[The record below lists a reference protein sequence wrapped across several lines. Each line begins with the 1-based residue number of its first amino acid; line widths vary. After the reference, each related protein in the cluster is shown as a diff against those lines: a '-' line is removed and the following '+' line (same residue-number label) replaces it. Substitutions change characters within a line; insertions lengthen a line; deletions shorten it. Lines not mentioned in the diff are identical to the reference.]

1 MKNNLAFYSHYVDSH
16 NHWKFKLLRSLL
28 GWEAEGRFWA
38 LNNMIAA
45 SDQCILKINKKN
57 IRACVISDL
66 GMDENSFTEFLS
78 ILTNDCEL
86 LINLDGSITTELVRD
101 SLKLVMKEREAARL
115 RKKQS
120 LSQTKN
126 TLKGANIFGLQ

>member
-1 MKNNLAFYSHYVDSH
+1 MKNNLTFYSHYVDAH

-45 SDQCILKINKKN
+45 TDECILKINKKN

-66 GMDENSFTEFLS
+66 SMDEESFTNFLNVLS
-78 ILTNDCEL
+78 HDCEL
-86 LINLDGSITTELVRD
+86 LINLDGNITTGLVRD
-101 SLKLVMKEREAARL
+101 SLKLVMKERESARI
-115 RKKQS
+115 RKEKLLNRS
-120 LSQTKN
+120 NNET
-126 TLKGANIFGLQ
+126 KGANIFGIR

>member
-66 GMDENSFTEFLS
+66 GMDENSFTEFLN

-101 SLKLVMKEREAARL
+101 SLKLVMKEREAARI

-120 LSQTKN
+120 MNQSKN
-126 TLKGANIFGLQ
+126 AVKGVNIFGLQ

>member
-101 SLKLVMKEREAARL
+101 SLKLVMKEREAARI

-120 LSQTKN
+120 INQSKN
-126 TLKGANIFGLQ
+126 AVKGVNIFGLQ